1 LGSVGR
7 AAILHSANY
16 GERKNPKNNSKVFF
30 SCTIM
35 FDALCKYSF
44 GDAVGKKGK
53 KGICFI

>member
-1 LGSVGR
+1 MVKEK
-7 AAILHSANY
+7 IQ
-16 GERKNPKNNSKVFF
+16 KTIVKFF

-53 KGICFI
+53 EGIRLI

>member
-1 LGSVGR
+1 M
-7 AAILHSANY
+7 AKEKIAP
-16 GERKNPKNNSKVFF
+16 NPKGEQLELF

-53 KGICFI
+53 KGKKGIGFI